1 MLSMCCICVI
11 DVLSMCFLCLVY
23 VLSKSCLF
31 LVYVFSIWSI
41 NPMVLQYESNR
52 FGAWFQWY
60 CCINP
65 MELERVFNLMCWSM
79 NTIVLQYESNGI
91 GARFQWYWSMNQ
103 MVLANGS
110 NVHESKLSFHPKMM
124 KCGSYGILVLIKKC
138 WYGM

>member
-1 MLSMCCICVI
+1 
-11 DVLSMCFLCLVY
+11 
-23 VLSKSCLF
+23 
-31 LVYVFSIWSI
+31 
-41 NPMVLQYESNR
+41 
-52 FGAWFQWY
+52 
-60 CCINP
+60 

-110 NVHESKLSFHPKMM
+110 NVHESKLSFYPKMIM